1 MIRPAKALAPLLAT
15 CALSACASPD
25 TWQVVGIATEPGLP
39 TSVAGTSNFQLRGDR
54 LKGAT
59 PCAEVE
65 GSASLADA
73 TLQLHSLTIGPV
85 ADEAACTGAERHT
98 HEQLVSLL
106 QPGAAFDVR
115 DTGPTERLL
124 VLRTDAVDRPSV
136 RVMTL
141 APQ

>member
-25 TWQVVGIATEPGLP
+25 TWQVVGIATHPDLP

-54 LKGAT
+54 LKGTT

-73 TLQLHSLTIGPV
+73 TLQLHSLTIGAV
-85 ADEAACTGAERHT
+85 ADEAACTGAARHT
-98 HEQLVSLL
+98 HDQLAALL
-106 QPGAAFDVR
+106 TPGAVFDVR

>member
-73 TLQLHSLTIGPV
+73 TLQLHSLTIGAV

-141 APQ
+141 APP